1 MNISQ
6 GFKSL
11 VSIELHQNY
20 RHILLHFVVVFEDAE
35 DRLWN
40 IVHYHVEVNLI
51 RLITL
56 SIKCMFQRYHIWM
69 DKLFHDLELTIFIA
83 LVLIHLFNSNL
94 LIIFINCCLKNYTEA
109 AIANNSIGVVG
120 EALSLLLIQ
129 FSLSLFH

>member
-69 DKLFHDLELTIFIA
+69 DKLFHDLELSIFIA

-94 LIIFINCCLKNYTEA
+94 LIIFIDRCLKNYTEA

>member
-94 LIIFINCCLKNYTEA
+94 LIIFIDRCLKNYTEA

>member
-20 RHILLHFVVVFEDAE
+20 GHILLHFVVVFEDAE

-94 LIIFINCCLKNYTEA
+94 LIIFIDRCLKNYTEA

-120 EALSLLLIQ
+120 KALSLLLIQ